1 MARLFS
7 DDENAI
13 IVKDDGTPVLIVGE
27 DEEFSALSSTEE
39 KMGHIDDNYSDQ
51 TDYIGYPVE
60 GDFVIEVLEKCKALG
75 IDFKWKCA
83 MCSAVIDAENVCKGY
98 CPAPPISS
106 MPDYVAVCPSCLK
119 EICFMGDEGFFNQE
133 FNDIALAYVARVRSE
148 DGKEHF
154 RIMNEED
161 EEECSDNVIWQGDV
175 CDLVWDDEPFAVEYR
190 KSKGINDE
198 EMARDNEIA
207 YDLIMMV
214 GEEIEE

>member
-27 DEEFSALSSTEE
+27 DEEFSALGSTEE
-39 KMGHIDDNYSDQ
+39 KMEYIDEYYSDQ

-60 GDFVIEVLEKCKALG
+60 ADFVIEVLEKCKALG

-83 MCSAVIDAENVCKGY
+83 MCSAVIDSDTVCKGY
-98 CPAPPISS
+98 NPTPPMSS
-106 MPDYVAVCPSCLK
+106 IPDYVAVCPSCLK
-119 EICFMGDEGFFNQE
+119 EICFKGEDGFFNEE
-133 FNDIALAYVARVRSE
+133 FNKIALAYVARVGSE
-148 DGKEHF
+148 DGVGHF
-154 RIMNEED
+154 RIMNEGD
-161 EEECSDNVIWQGDV
+161 QCSGDIIWKGRV
-175 CDLVWDDEPFAVEYR
+175 YDLVWGDDSFTVGYR

-198 EMARDNEIA
+198 AMARDNEIA
-207 YDLIMMV
+207 YGLIMMV